1 MTHPSFRTAPRRRG
15 LGAALAWITVASS
28 SCTLASGGTPPE
40 EFDPV
45 VETADATLL
54 FPLPSRVDAGL
65 LRADDVGRHGPLI
78 PPSVIGQ
85 PLDNLDALRV
95 NTEADLRLV
104 GLRLDPCSARAGCSP
119 EVRAVFQPLLELDQP
134 TPGVHAADAAVHVF
148 YDVPLDELVALQRDL
163 LVLKTQH
170 GAGADYTQPLGVH
183 PVLAAQGLDGPFAQ
197 GLRPLLLDAL
207 GADRIARVT
216 VFTHEFPDS
225 DAWTFHLFERG
236 PAGLSAAPIAG
247 HAQATQSVFGSDPLA
262 TALGGLD
269 EAAPPMTLAS
279 LARLTS
285 SGRAE
290 APGAALIAGLAE
302 AVAVQDPAQHDSES
316 IDCVSCHAAEGGRA
330 IATDELGLTPVAEF
344 SHPRDLAYQRPARAA
359 ANLHAFSYLGREVSV
374 MRRTVHEAVLAAEQ
388 LQALLR
394 GR

>member
-148 YDVPLDELVALQRDL
+148 YDVPLDELA
-163 LVLKTQH
+163 
-170 GAGADYTQPLGVH
+170 
-183 PVLAAQGLDGPFAQ
+183 
-197 GLRPLLLDAL
+197 
-207 GADRIARVT
+207 
-216 VFTHEFPDS
+216 
-225 DAWTFHLFERG
+225 
-236 PAGLSAAPIAG
+236 
-247 HAQATQSVFGSDPLA
+247 
-262 TALGGLD
+262 
-269 EAAPPMTLAS
+269 
-279 LARLTS
+279 
-285 SGRAE
+285 AE
-290 APGAALIAGLAE
+290 AEAE
-302 AVAVQDPAQHDSES
+302 AVALLCLEA
-316 IDCVSCHAAEGGRA
+316 
-330 IATDELGLTPVAEF
+330 LGLPGADYARGYIQSWYGSGQPLPEHSAQRIFKAADTILRAGRGDEE
-344 SHPRDLAYQRPARAA
+344 RPALLQGAA
-359 ANLHAFSYLGREVSV
+359 
-374 MRRTVHEAVLAAEQ
+374 
-388 LQALLR
+388 
-394 GR
+394 